1 MKVPDK
7 GVQLYFWNDYRVEPV
22 LFDLPEPEPRQ
33 LLVRS
38 THTQVSAGS
47 EMNFYREN
55 PVDGPAVRAELGYMA
70 TGVVVAVG
78 SAVTEFAVGDRV
90 VCSHSHASHFIV
102 DLESPL
108 PQPRYIL
115 PIPDGVSDHSAGF
128 ATLGD
133 VALHGIRRA
142 GLQID
147 ESVVVQGCGIVGQ
160 LSIQLARVAGAYPII
175 ATELQADRLELAK
188 QSGATHLIDVGNED
202 PVKRV
207 WEILGGTGAQTV
219 IHASPIAAIL
229 QQAMEMAGMRGKV
242 IITGSAPGTATIG
255 MQVEL
260 MRRELSIIGNY
271 EVGIDLPT
279 AYWPWSRT
287 RNRQA
292 VLRLLGS
299 GQMDIDP
306 LVSHVYPAHE
316 AREMRLMMFE
326 NREKWMGVA
335 LNWDDLT
342 PFLG

>member
-1 MKVPDK
+1 VR
-7 GVQLYFWNDYRVEPV
+7 LHFWNDYRVEPEI
-22 LFDLPEPEPRQ
+22 FDLPEPGPRQ
-33 LLVRS
+33 LLVRV
-38 THTQVSAGS
+38 THSQVSAGS

-55 PVDGPAVRAELGYMA
+55 PVDGSAVKGQLGYMT
-70 TGVVVAVG
+70 TGKVIAIG
-78 SAVTEFAVGDRV
+78 SGVDTFKVGDRV
-90 VCSHSHASHFIV
+90 VTSHSHASHHLV
-102 DLESPL
+102 DLDSPL

-115 PIPDGVSDHSAGF
+115 PIPDGVSDHAAGF

-147 ESVVVQGCGIVGQ
+147 ESVVVQGAGIVGQ
-160 LSIQLARVAGAYPII
+160 LSIQLARIAGAYPII
-175 ATELQADRLELAK
+175 ATDLQPDRLALATK
-188 QSGATHLIDVGNED
+188 SGATHVIDVSKEN

-207 WEILGGTGAQTV
+207 WEILGGSGAQTV

-229 QQAMEMAGMRGKV
+229 QEAMEMAGMRGKV

-271 EVGIDLPT
+271 EVGIDTPV

-299 GQMDIDP
+299 GQMHLDD

-316 AREMRLMMFE
+316 ARAMREMMVGGKE
-326 NREKWMGVA
+326 QWMGVA
-335 LNWDDLT
+335 LNWDDLS
-342 PFLG
+342 PFFS

>member
-1 MKVPDK
+1 MPEK
-7 GVQLYFWNDYRVEPV
+7 GVRLQFWNDYRVEPEIY
-22 LFDLPEPEPRQ
+22 DLPELGARQ
-33 LLVRS
+33 LLVRT
-38 THTQVSAGS
+38 THSQVSAGS

-55 PVDGPAVRAELGYMA
+55 PVDGPAVKSPLGYMT
-70 TGVVVAVG
+70 TGVVAEVG
-78 SAVTEFAVGDRV
+78 SGVTEFKPGDRV
-90 VCSHSHASHFIV
+90 VTSSPHGSHTLV
-102 DLESPL
+102 DLESSQ

-115 PIPDGVSDHSAGF
+115 PIPDGVSDHAAGF

-160 LSIQLARVAGAYPII
+160 LSIQLARVGGAHPII
-175 ATELQADRLELAK
+175 ATDLIEDRLDLATK
-188 QSGATHLIDVGNED
+188 SGATHVINVAHED

-207 WEILGGTGAQTV
+207 WEILGGSGAQTV

-271 EVGIDLPT
+271 EVGIDAPI
-279 AYWPWSRT
+279 AYWPWSRS

-292 VLRLLGS
+292 VIRLVAA

-316 AREMRLMMFE
+316 ARALREMMVGGKE
-326 NREKWMGVA
+326 QWMGVA
-335 LNWDDLT
+335 LNWADLS
-342 PFLG
+342 PFFS

>member
-1 MKVPDK
+1 VPEQ
-7 GVQLYFWNDYRVEPV
+7 GVQLHFWNDYRVEAER
-22 LFDLPEPEPRQ
+22 FDLPEPGPRQ
-33 LLVRS
+33 LLIRV
-38 THTQVSAGS
+38 THSQVSAGS

-55 PVDGPAVRAELGYMA
+55 PVDGPPVKAQLGYMT
-70 TGVVVAVG
+70 TGVVAAIG
-78 SAVTEFAVGDRV
+78 SGVTDFAVGDRV
-90 VCSHSHASHFIV
+90 VTSHSHASHHLV
-102 DLESPL
+102 DLDSPL

-115 PIPDGVSDHSAGF
+115 PIPDGVSDHAAGF

-147 ESVVVQGCGIVGQ
+147 ESVVVQGAGIVGQ

-175 ATELQADRLELAK
+175 ATDIQEERLALAT
-188 QSGATHLIDVGNED
+188 QSGATHVINSAQES

-207 WEILGGTGAQTV
+207 WEILGGSGAQTV
-219 IHASPIAAIL
+219 IHASPIASLL
-229 QQAMEMAGMRGKV
+229 QEAMEMAGMRGKV

-292 VLRLLGS
+292 VLRLLAG
-299 GQMDIDP
+299 GQMHLDD
-306 LVSHVYPAHE
+306 LVTHVYPAHE
-316 AREMRLMMFE
+316 ARAMREMMVGGKE
-326 NREKWMGVA
+326 PWMGVA
-335 LNWDDLT
+335 LNWDDLA
-342 PFLG
+342 PFGA

>member
-1 MKVPDK
+1 MKVPEQ
-7 GVQLYFWNDYRVEPV
+7 GVQLHFWNDYRVEPE
-22 LFDLPEPEPRQ
+22 LFDLPEPGPRQ
-33 LLVRS
+33 LLVRIS
-38 THTQVSAGS
+38 HTQVSAGS

-55 PVDGPAVRAELGYMA
+55 PVDGPAVKSPLGYMS
-70 TGVVVAVG
+70 TGRVAAIG
-78 SAVTEFAVGDRV
+78 AEVTEFAVGDRV
-90 VCSHSHASHFIV
+90 VSSHSHASHHIV
-102 DLESPL
+102 DLESTL

-160 LSIQLARVAGAYPII
+160 LSIQLTRVAGAYPII
-175 ATELQADRLELAK
+175 ATDLQEDRLALALE
-188 QSGATHLIDVGNED
+188 SGATHVINVANED
-202 PVKRV
+202 PVARV
-207 WEILGGTGAQTV
+207 WEILGGSGAQTV

-271 EVGIDLPT
+271 EVGIDTPI

-299 GQMDIDP
+299 GQMNIDS

-316 AREMRLMMFE
+316 AREMRLMMAGGQ
-326 NREKWMGVA
+326 EKWMGVA
-335 LNWDDLT
+335 LNWEDLS